1 MEDAVSFGMWLMLF
15 ASVTVAFAAGLL
27 EFIWKDTTDYDMEYL
42 WNHRYTLEDLHLDRK
57 E

>member
-1 MEDAVSFGMWLMLF
+1 MENAVSFGMWLMLF

-27 EFIWKDTTDYDMEYL
+27 EFIWRDTTDYDMEFL
-42 WNHRYTLEDLHLDRK
+42 WNYRYTLEDLHLDRK

>member
-1 MEDAVSFGMWLMLF
+1 MEHAVEFGMLLMLF

-27 EFIWKDTTDYDMEYL
+27 EFIWKDTIDYDMEYL